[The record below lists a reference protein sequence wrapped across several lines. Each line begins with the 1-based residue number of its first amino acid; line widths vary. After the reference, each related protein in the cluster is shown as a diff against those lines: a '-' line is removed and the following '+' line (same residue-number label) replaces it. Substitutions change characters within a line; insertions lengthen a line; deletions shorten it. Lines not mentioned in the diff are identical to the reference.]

1 MSLLGNQPLSNSQCY
16 NSPGPS
22 TFCEKEG
29 SSEIS
34 GDNESDGGDNGSG
47 TRGDG
52 SDIFS

>member
-1 MSLLGNQPLSNSQCY
+1 MSFPGNQPLSSSQYY
-16 NSPGPS
+16 NSPSPS
-22 TFCEKEG
+22 AFCEKEG
-29 SSEIS
+29 SSEIN